1 MATNSLLAI
10 LMAYDFAKRKKKR
23 KKPRKN
29 EVSSRPAWFG
39 TGLASGLF
47 IAFLL
52 QLGNVYFVDPMP
64 SSTLTQVAVT
74 PAIKAPKTE
83 IAKVAEKPT
92 RARFEF
98 YDELQKQEA
107 GTDRNSKAA
116 YQTRE
121 DIKNGPSSFLLQAG
135 SFAKERDAQSQRAI
149 ITLLN
154 LNAKV
159 EAGSLPSG
167 LTAHRVFVGPYTS
180 RPKMMQARAKLH
192 EQGIETLLMAKQ

>member
-1 MATNSLLAI
+1 
-10 LMAYDFAKRKKKR
+10 MAYDFAKRKKKR

-39 TGLASGLF
+39 SGLASGLF

-52 QLGNVYFVDPMP
+52 QLSNVYFVDPKP
-64 SSTLTQVAVT
+64 SSAPTTAAAT
-74 PAIKAPKTE
+74 PATKTLKKAE
-83 IAKVAEKPT
+83 VAKVVEKPT

-107 GTDRNSKAA
+107 STDKNSKAA

-135 SFAKERDAQSQRAI
+135 SFANERDAQSRRAT

-154 LNAKV
+154 LTARV

-167 LTAHRVFVGPYTS
+167 VTAHRVFVGPYGS
-180 RPKMMQARAKLH
+180 RPKMMQARAQLH